1 MSTSPRRVDAEAI
14 YAELR
19 AEIQAGRLPAG
30 EPLRETAVAAR
41 FGVSR
46 TPTREALR
54 RLEHDRLLIPGV
66 RGLRVRAVDTDEV
79 VQVYDMRILLE
90 GEAAAQAA
98 GARTTGDLLQL
109 EGLLARDRS
118 LDEPAD
124 ETRAATN
131 MDFHRAIWRAAH
143 NSVLDDLLQ
152 RLTVHLV
159 RSPRSTLS
167 APGRWA
173 ESLDEHAALID
184 AVRGHDAERARALFA
199 AHLGTAR
206 KLRLDLLRE
215 HASGS
220 TRR

>member
-1 MSTSPRRVDAEAI
+1 VSTSPRRVDAKAI

-19 AEIQAGRLPAG
+19 KEILAGTLPAG
-30 EPLRETAVAAR
+30 QPLRETAVAAR

-46 TPTREALR
+46 TPTREAFR
-54 RLEHDRLLIPGV
+54 RLEHDRLLVPGS
-66 RGLRVRAVDTDEV
+66 RGLRVRAIDTDEV
-79 VQVYDMRILLE
+79 VQVYDVRILLE

-118 LDEPAD
+118 LGEPAD

-131 MDFHRAIWRAAH
+131 MDFHRTIWRAAH
-143 NSVLDDLLQ
+143 NSVLEDLLQ

-167 APGRWA
+167 APGRWV

-206 KLRLDLLRE
+206 ELRLELLRE

-220 TRR
+220 RRR

>member
-1 MSTSPRRVDAEAI
+1 VSTSPRRVDAEAI

-19 AEIQAGRLPAG
+19 AEILAGRLPAG
-30 EPLRETAVAAR
+30 QPLRETAVAAR

-46 TPTREALR
+46 TPTREAFR

-66 RGLRVRAVDTDEV
+66 RGLRVRAIDTDEV
-79 VQVYDMRILLE
+79 VQVCDMRILLE

-143 NSVLDDLLQ
+143 NSVLEDLLQ

>member
-167 APGRWA
+167 VPGRWA